1 MTTRALQV
9 HYLSLAEAAQDKAFR
24 RKAQITE
31 SCSRDMHIKWMAN
44 QEFYA
49 SRNFEHELAQR
60 VGTAVSTDP
69 LWKTYVA
76 DHQWYMQKANM
87 YGSDAMNE
95 LLERLIGMIA
105 PVDDGKDTD
114 V

>member
-1 MTTRALQV
+1 
-9 HYLSLAEAAQDKAFR
+9 
-24 RKAQITE
+24 
-31 SCSRDMHIKWMAN
+31 
-44 QEFYA
+44 
-49 SRNFEHELAQR
+49 
-60 VGTAVSTDP
+60 
-69 LWKTYVA
+69 
-76 DHQWYMQKANM
+76 M